1 MATRAQKTRV
11 GAFLLLSFAIF
22 AGAYYFLTDLNTV
35 GMERYTMRFEES
47 VLGLY
52 VGSQVSFLGIS
63 VGTVDEIRVGAENN
77 DYSPRSTSW
86 WTRPSYRPV
95 RLDCEKACAPS
106 SKSSTSPPDRWRL
119 RSKTRTL
126 ARRCTTPTTYI
137 PTEQSL
143 LGSFTSQSQDVMA
156 RAMDLLG
163 ETNQAL
169 SRVNT
174 EIIGEVG
181 ETLQNINEFTAQAT
195 ESLDTGQRNFEVAL
209 TDARAGMQD
218 FRELAIATT
227 ELARN
232 VNDAVTEMRAKL
244 APIDFAETE
253 AEYRREFVALSQ
265 KLQQMADD
273 LSTTTESVL
282 YDADNVQYE
291 LVEVTRGLRE
301 AIEVLVEVVKPL
313 RENPSALV
321 RGRGQPRGRD

>member
-77 DYSPRSTSW
+77 DYYAEVDILVDTAKLPSGSPGLRKG
-86 WTRPSYRPV
+86 V
-95 RLDCEKACAPS
+95 RAKLEVINLAAGS
-106 SKSSTSPPDRWRL
+106 LAIALENPDPGEAMHDPADL
-119 RSKTRTL
+119 
-126 ARRCTTPTTYI
+126 I